1 MFQFPGRQYFEMDGV
16 HIKLKVSGLRA
27 FHSLVNN
34 RKSVAR
40 QYLSYTN
47 TLKELRRCCSSIC
60 GYNTYEIQTIF
71 CTVQPLLK
79 TIVAPFLP
87 TRLTSSGSPR
97 MEWATIRKKKNWR
110 TFCNLDPVENST
122 QHNNNDICLYISLFA
137 AFWKTVSLNNQ
148 FKFILWRTWTRVVR
162 IYSVWN
168 QHTFE

>member
-1 MFQFPGRQYFEMDGV
+1 MFQFPGRQYFFEMDGV

-40 QYLSYTN
+40 QYPSCTN

-97 MEWATIRKKKNWR
+97 MEWATIRKKKTGEHFATWIQSR
-110 TFCNLDPVENST
+110 PLRST
-122 QHNNNDICLYISLFA
+122 IITIYVYISL
-137 AFWKTVSLNNQ
+137 SLPLSGKQ
-148 FKFILWRTWTRVVR
+148 YR
-162 IYSVWN
+162 
-168 QHTFE
+168 